1 MSSGYSGA
9 VDVAQRE
16 LEEAQGVVF
25 KRQPSELSEKTTS
38 TRDESKAE
46 RPEGWA
52 SCVGFER
59 VANFRDCAGPDA
71 SAPYRCSKGGRLRS
85 GLLFRTGHLV
95 AATEHDLALLR
106 GPLGVRTYLDLRSG
120 KDFESVDSHCY
131 DDFPP
136 SPCGRHDAN
145 VPRRQGEMRRV
156 SCPFTKDLSVR
167 PLSAHEQAAVDS
179 RTPPLP
185 RKPLETGADRSGDI
199 AGMKAECEL
208 WFQRQMRSESLQVQ
222 LYSSMRAMLI
232 INDDEVLKAMRILT
246 EKENYPVAFGCS
258 AGKDRTGLLAC
269 LVHGAL
275 GLSEE
280 DIIADYL
287 LTNDA
292 AYHINACNQVAG
304 AMWFE
309 EMKIRDPQRY
319 DLFTK
324 RCRLPTNLMRLL
336 DSGPETPLWE
346 DVNIQSDPT
355 SISKSMVHSEVIE
368 YILND
373 VLDSEFGGVL
383 GYLEYIGF
391 GQDEVERLREVL
403 VEADSS

>member
-1 MSSGYSGA
+1 MPSGYSRA
-9 VDVAQRE
+9 VDVAEQE
-16 LEEAQGVVF
+16 LEAPEVVVF

-52 SCVGFER
+52 SCIGFER
-59 VANFRDCAGPDA
+59 VANFRDCAGPGP
-71 SAPYRCSKGGRLRS
+71 SAPYQSCKAEGRLRT

-95 AATEHDLALLR
+95 AATENDLALLR

-120 KDFESVDSHCY
+120 QDFESVDSHCY
-131 DDFPP
+131 DYFPP
-136 SPCGRHDAN
+136 SPCGRHNAN

-167 PLSAHEQAAVDS
+167 PLSAEEQAAVDVPP
-179 RTPPLP
+179 PPLP
-185 RKPLETGADRSGDI
+185 RTASGTAADYSSI
-199 AGMKAECEL
+199 AGMKAQCER
-208 WFQRQMRSESLQVQ
+208 WFQRQMRSDSLQVQ

-232 INDDEVLKAMRILT
+232 INHDEVLKAMRILT

-287 LTNDA
+287 VTNDA

-319 DLFTK
+319 EMFTR
-324 RCRLPTNLMRLL
+324 RCRLPANLMRLL

-346 DVNIQSDPT
+346 DANIQSDPS
-355 SISKSMVHSEVIE
+355 SISKSMVHKEIIE
-368 YILND
+368 YILHD

-391 GQDEVERLREVL
+391 GQDEVELLREL
-403 VEADSS
+403 LLQADPS